1 MNMNY
6 DEQEVRKAFSIMND
20 GFTEVRMLRDK
31 MTVSGYFSDADT
43 LLKNMKKYANVA
55 GMNFY
60 MVMNKIEDA
69 CYSRK
74 SRDCFVEYP
83 KETTADVNITERQW
97 FLIDMD
103 CERAKGVSSNQEEFD
118 LARKKALDV
127 YKHLATV
134 GFEKPIVA
142 ISGNG
147 YHLLYK
153 IFLKCTEKS
162 NALIKDCLLA
172 LDEWFS
178 DDRVKI
184 DTTVFNAA
192 RITKLYGTMAQKGQS
207 TEDRPHR
214 LSRIIDIPK
223 EIKLTDAAILLKL
236 AEQKTK
242 QEEPPKQQ
250 YYGQQSE
257 FNIDDFIRKHNI
269 QITSESRTQGGRR
282 MILDHCPFN
291 PDHNGKDAALFVKD
305 SGGYGFKC
313 LHASCSQNGWKE
325 FRKYYE
331 PDAYTQRTTPRVNSK
346 QPQQPKEIPERFKDE
361 PDWWTA
367 EQVKPVD
374 RSRIVTI
381 KTNIRDL
388 DRRIAGLNKGEVSV
402 VSGLNGSGKTSLLSQ
417 ITLETINQGYKVAL
431 YSGEMKENRIF
442 NWTRLQA
449 AGKQYTIPTEI
460 EGFYEVDN
468 EVIPI
473 INKWLNSSLYLYNN
487 NKGNDIMRILEKTEQ
502 VIKEQK
508 ADLVILDNLMAMDL
522 SLISGDKYEKQ
533 SDFIKKLMQFAPQND
548 VHIILVAHPRKAM
561 GFLRKDDISGT
572 ADLTNAVDNV
582 FIVHRVNNDFKRLS
596 GQMFGWHDGYD
607 LYDYS
612 NVIEVCKNRDIIG
625 TEDLFVGLHYEKE
638 SKRFLNEPHE
648 VRHFKWEDSLPKP
661 AYHWEEQEAQLPF
674 DLD

>member
-1 MNMNY
+1 MNY
-6 DEQEVRKAFSIMND
+6 DEAEVRKAFSIFND
-20 GFTEVRMLRDK
+20 GFREVRLLRDK
-31 MTVSGYFSDADT
+31 LTVSGYFSDADT
-43 LLKNMKKYANVA
+43 LLKNLRKYAN
-55 GMNFY
+55 MESINY
-60 MVMNKIEDA
+60 YIVMNKIDDA

-74 SRDCFVEYP
+74 SRDCFIEYP
-83 KETTADVNITERQW
+83 KETTADANITERQW
-97 FLIDMD
+97 LMIDMD

-118 LARKKALDV
+118 LSKKKAADI
-127 YKHLATV
+127 YKHLEAM
-134 GFEKPIVA
+134 GFEKPLVA

-147 YHLLYK
+147 YHLLYR
-153 IFLKCTEKS
+153 ICLANDES
-162 NALIKDCLLA
+162 SMNLIKDCLLA

-178 DDRVKI
+178 DNRVKI
-184 DTTVFNAA
+184 DTAVFNAA
-192 RITKLYGTMAQKGQS
+192 RITKLYGTFAQKGQS
-207 TEDRPHR
+207 TEERPHR
-214 LSRIIDIPK
+214 LSRIISIPK
-223 EIKLTDAAILLKL
+223 EIKVTDAGLLLKL

-250 YYGQQSE
+250 YYGQADQFDLGE
-257 FNIDDFIRKHNI
+257 FIRKHRI
-269 QITSESRTQGGRR
+269 QITDESRTQQGRR
-282 MILDHCPFN
+282 MILAECPFN
-291 PDHNGKDAALFVKD
+291 PEHRGKDAALFIRD
-305 SGGYGFKC
+305 NGGLGFKC
-313 LHASCSQNGWKE
+313 LHASCSQYGWKE
-325 FRKYYE
+325 FRLHFE
-331 PDAYTQRTTPRVNSK
+331 PDAYTQRTTPRINS
-346 QPQQPKEIPERFKDE
+346 QQPVQQKTDVLEKFKNE

-367 EQVKPVD
+367 ETVKTID
-374 RSRIVTI
+374 RSQIVTI
-381 KTNIRDL
+381 KTNIKEL

-417 ITLETINQGYKVAL
+417 LALDAINQGYKVAL
-431 YSGEMKENRIF
+431 FSGEMKENRIF

-449 AGKQYTIPTEI
+449 AGKQYTLPTEI
-460 EGFYEVDN
+460 EGYYLVDN
-468 EVIPI
+468 EAIPM
-473 INKWLNSSLYLYNN
+473 INKWLNSNLYLYNN

-548 VHIILVAHPRKAM
+548 VHIILVAHPRKSM

-596 GQMFGWHDGYD
+596 GQMFGWHEGYE

-648 VRHFKWEDSLPKP
+648 VKHYKWTDGMEQKQS
-661 AYHWEEQEAQLPF
+661 YHWDEDTTALPF
-674 DLD
+674 DL

>member
-1 MNMNY
+1 MNY
-6 DEQEVRKAFSIMND
+6 DEQEVRKAFSILND

-43 LLKNMKKYANVA
+43 LLKNMKKYANVV

-60 MVMNKIEDA
+60 MVMNKIDDA

-74 SRDCFVEYP
+74 GRDCFIEYP
-83 KETTADVNITERQW
+83 KETTADANITERQW

-103 CERAKGVSSNQEEFD
+103 CERAKGVSSNQEEFN
-118 LARKKALDV
+118 LAKEKAAAV
-127 YKHLATV
+127 YKHLSSI
-134 GFEKPIVA
+134 GFEKPVVA

-153 IFLKCTEKS
+153 ICLKSSEKS
-162 NALIKDCLLA
+162 NALLKDCLLA

-207 TEDRPHR
+207 TEERPHR

-223 EIKLTDAAILLKL
+223 EIKATDAAILLKL

-331 PDAYTQRTTPRVNSK
+331 PDAYTERTTPRVNSAK
-346 QPQQPKEIPERFKDE
+346 PEVEPE
-361 PDWWTA
+361 PDPYAHEPDFYTSDKIKA
-367 EQVKPVD
+367 KNRDNLV
-374 RSRIVTI
+374 SI
-381 KTNIRDL
+381 KTGIYEL
-388 DRRIAGLNKGEVSV
+388 DRKLIGLNKGEVSCL
-402 VSGLNGSGKTSLLSQ
+402 SGVNASGKSSVLSQ
-417 ITLETINQGYKVAL
+417 VSLDVINQGYKVAL
-431 YSGEMKENRIF
+431 FSGELDESKVL
-442 NWTRLQA
+442 NWLQLQA
-449 AGKQYTIPTEI
+449 AGKLYTKPTQYENYYYVPDDVKPLINNWLQDKLYVYNNRKGNEI
-460 EGFYEVDN
+460 EKILAKVGECIGKNKVD
-468 EVIPI
+468 
-473 INKWLNSSLYLYNN
+473 
-487 NKGNDIMRILEKTEQ
+487 M
-502 VIKEQK
+502 
-508 ADLVILDNLMAMDL
+508 VILDNLMAMNLDAMA
-522 SLISGDKYEKQ
+522 GDKYEKQ
-533 SDFIKKLMQFAPQND
+533 SKFSKRIEAFAKQAD
-548 VHIILVAHPRKAM
+548 VHIVLVAHPRKSI
-561 GFLRKDDISGT
+561 GFIRKDDISGT
-572 ADLTNAVDNV
+572 ADITNMVDNV
-582 FIVHRVNNDFKRLS
+582 FIVHRVNNDFRRL
-596 GQMFGWHDGYD
+596 GAQTFGWKLDEE
-607 LYDYS
+607 LFQYS
-612 NVIEVCKNRDIIG
+612 NVIEVCKNRDLG
-625 TEDLFVGLHYEKE
+625 VQDLFVGLYYEPE
-638 SKRFLNEPHE
+638 SKRFLNDKYEMK
-648 VRHFKWEDSLPKP
+648 HFKWEDQIEFKLPI
-661 AYHWEEQEAQLPF
+661 ADDNEYRLPF
-674 DLD
+674 DLN